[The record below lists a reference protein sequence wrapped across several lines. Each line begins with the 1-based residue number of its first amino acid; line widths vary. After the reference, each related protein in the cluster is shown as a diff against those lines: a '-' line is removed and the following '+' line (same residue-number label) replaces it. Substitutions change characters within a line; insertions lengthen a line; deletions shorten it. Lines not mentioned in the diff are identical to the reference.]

1 MTHSRRTFTA
11 ASAAALAAPLWAKEV
26 PPLRAVVI
34 GVTGRGDYGHGMERL
49 FAHRADVAVIAIAD
63 PNQTGLAK
71 ALASAGAKK
80 GYSDYREML
89 KEERPQIVV
98 IASRHTDQ
106 HHAMAMDALKAG
118 AHLLLEKP
126 FVTNPAEGD
135 EILALAQGRGL
146 RVAVAHQM
154 RIEPS
159 VAMLAA
165 RREELLGDLVEIRA
179 WGKQDAARAGGEDMM
194 VLGTHLFDLMR
205 LFAGPVAWCQATVT
219 QKGRPI
225 TAGEGR
231 LTKDWVGPVAGDEI
245 SAQFG
250 FASGVLGSFTSRN
263 KLKALLD
270 PWGLELLGTQG
281 AARIIMDGTQRVY
294 TRPGALWG
302 KEGKGADWK
311 PLTVGAKKSGPQPVV
326 PNGHVADDL
335 LAAILQP
342 KRELACSGANALAA
356 VEMVMAVYQAALK
369 GARVPVPLTDR
380 THPLKGV

>member
-1 MTHSRRTFTA
+1 MPHSRRTFTA

-34 GVTGRGDYGHGMERL
+34 GATGRGDYGHGMERV
-49 FAHRADVAVIAIAD
+49 FVHRPDVRVTAIAD
-63 PNQTGLAK
+63 PDQAGLAK

-89 KEERPQIVV
+89 KEERPEIVV

-106 HHAMAMDALKAG
+106 HHAMAMDGLKAG
-118 AHLLLEKP
+118 ANLLLEKP
-126 FVTNPAEGD
+126 FVTTLAEGD

-146 RVAVAHQM
+146 RVAVAHQT

-159 VAMLAA
+159 VALLAA
-165 RREELLGDLVEIRA
+165 RREELLGDLVEIHA

-205 LFAGPVAWCQATVT
+205 LVAGPVAWCQATVT
-219 QKGRPI
+219 QKGKPI
-225 TAGEGR
+225 TAGDGR
-231 LTKDWVGPVAGDEI
+231 LTKDRVGPVAGDEV

-250 FASGVLGSFTSRN
+250 FAGGTLGSFTSRH
-263 KLKALLD
+263 KLKAVLD
-270 PWGLELLGTQG
+270 PWGLELLGTKG
-281 AARIIMDGTQRVY
+281 VVRIVMDGTPRVY

-302 KEGKGADWK
+302 KDGKGNYWK
-311 PLTVGAKKSGPQPVV
+311 PLTVDERKSGPQPLV

-335 LAAILQP
+335 LVAIRQN
-342 KRELACSGANALAA
+342 REPQCSGANALAA
-356 VEMVMAVYQAALK
+356 VEMVMAVYQSALK
-369 GARVPVPLTDR
+369 GARVTVPLTDR
-380 THPLKGV
+380 AHPLKAV